1 MAKILVADD
10 SRVVQR
16 VAHHLLSTWGF
27 EVAVVANGEEAMTW
41 LSNDRPDL
49 IISDVNMPG
58 RTGYDICNFV
68 RSNATLAETPLL
80 LISGVVNDEVTR
92 QAEACR
98 ADGVIKKPFDETG
111 LKSRILD
118 LLARSA
124 SRPTSQVATPPKVES
139 KAPPSAPA
147 ETRSGPTG
155 PPKPASQAPERLSQR
170 VQAPKAEAASS
181 APTGGAS
188 GKISRITG
196 DALQAV
202 QQTVAGMK
210 KLEAALAEE
219 RAQSA
224 RLTQELALARQDS
237 ERVRELE
244 SLLAQEQAKSA
255 QLSRRLEDVERDL
268 AEAIARADAMTQT
281 ISEITRLVGPS

>member
-1 MAKILVADD
+1 MPRILVADD

-27 EVAVVANGEEAMTW
+27 EVAVVTNGEEAVTW
-41 LSNDRPDL
+41 LGNDRPDL

-58 RTGYDICNFV
+58 RTGYDICKFV
-68 RSNATLAETPLL
+68 RSHASLADTPLL

-98 ADGVIKKPFDETG
+98 ADGVIKKPFDEAG
-111 LKSRILD
+111 LRSRILD

-124 SRPTSQVATPPKVES
+124 SRPTSQAAVPPKVES

-147 ETRSGPTG
+147 ETRSGLTG
-155 PPKPASQAPERLSQR
+155 PPTPTSQAPERHSQK

-181 APTGGAS
+181 APTGAD

-224 RLTQELALARQDS
+224 RLTQELALARKDS
-237 ERVRELE
+237 DRVRELE
-244 SLLAQEQAKSA
+244 SLLAQEQARSA

-268 AEAIARADAMTQT
+268 AEATARADAMTQT